1 MKVDSQNVN
10 GFAIPVHAIICYHDT
25 EAYMNICLV
34 WFKDDGTLTATIKWC
49 LQIKVSVNVKEN
61 VCQTSVI
68 SITIAVNRPKLL
80 GMLYVNSGW
89 SWNCPSLV
97 SYCAV

>member
-1 MKVDSQNVN
+1 ME
-10 GFAIPVHAIICYHDT
+10 H
-25 EAYMNICLV
+25 
-34 WFKDDGTLTATIKWC
+34 LTATIKWC
-49 LQIKVSVNVKEN
+49 LQIKVYVNVKEN

-68 SITIAVNRPKLL
+68 SIAINRPKLL

-89 SWNCPSLV
+89 SWNCPSWV